1 MAKIRRD
8 FLDYDSKGNEKFNFQ
23 SSIKNALMSIMF
35 FENLGLITFAEMI
48 DLKESNFEELFKK
61 YGNTFN
67 LPVKRGLFLAGALT
81 EMLLRKQGKERGTK
95 PFMKKLKGLKMDE
108 RDIKALL
115 PAIQNKF
122 EEYNSFGKGKRI
134 VAEEAY
140 DYLFA
145 SGENWKLSVDEI
157 NFFFAGGMNLS
168 SDIDNILY
176 AEGEKDIDEGDNQ
189 STEKIKK

>member
-1 MAKIRRD
+1 
-8 FLDYDSKGNEKFNFQ
+8 
-23 SSIKNALMSIMF
+23 
-35 FENLGLITFAEMI
+35 
-48 DLKESNFEELFKK
+48 
-61 YGNTFN
+61 
-67 LPVKRGLFLAGALT
+67 
-81 EMLLRKQGKERGTK
+81 
-95 PFMKKLKGLKMDE
+95 MKKLKGLKMDE

-157 NFFFAGGMNLS
+157 NFFFAGGMNLA